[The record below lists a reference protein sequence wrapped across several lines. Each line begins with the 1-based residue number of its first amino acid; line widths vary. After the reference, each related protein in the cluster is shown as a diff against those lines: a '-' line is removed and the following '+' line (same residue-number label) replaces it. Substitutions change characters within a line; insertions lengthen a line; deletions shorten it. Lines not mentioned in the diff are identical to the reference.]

1 MSLCDFLE
9 QSNAAFEGVAGI
21 ASVLFGA
28 ILGRS
33 DN

>member
-1 MSLCDFLE
+1 MNLCDFLE

-28 ILGRS
+28 NLGRS